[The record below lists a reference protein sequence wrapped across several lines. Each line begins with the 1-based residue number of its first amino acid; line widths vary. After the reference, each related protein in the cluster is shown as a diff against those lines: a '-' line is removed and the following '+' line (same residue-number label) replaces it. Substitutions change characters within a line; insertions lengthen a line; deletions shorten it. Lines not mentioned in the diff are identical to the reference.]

1 MNTKLLIAGIAL
13 TLLAF
18 RYESRKAAAT
28 DAVSAQPTHAA
39 RVWNGIGHAFNAV
52 LADAIRIGVTNS
64 MATLAQYEPAIKEA
78 RGETGQRARKLAGKI
93 KKANERAK
101 EQLSLGNTSMAL
113 DFAVQASTHEDALR
127 KLLFERR

>member
-1 MNTKLLIAGIAL
+1 MNTRMLLAGIAL
-13 TLLAF
+13 TFLAF
-18 RYESRKAAAT
+18 RYESRKAAP
-28 DAVSAQPTHAA
+28 DAASAQPTHAA

-64 MATLAQYEPAIKEA
+64 MATLAQYEPAVKET
-78 RGETGQRARKLAGKI
+78 RGEMGQRARKLASQI
-93 KKANERAK
+93 KKANERAN